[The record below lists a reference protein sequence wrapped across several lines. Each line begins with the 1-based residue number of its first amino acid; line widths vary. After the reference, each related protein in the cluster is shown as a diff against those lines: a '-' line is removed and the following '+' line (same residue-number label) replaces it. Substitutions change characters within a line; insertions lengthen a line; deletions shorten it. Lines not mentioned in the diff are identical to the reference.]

1 MVHLKATK
9 WACVNMN
16 GFRTS
21 YQKAQTCI
29 KLTDGNMDGQIHLN
43 KVMTGGQNTVVK
55 SGSVTGFDTDLDGV
69 ND

>member
-55 SGSVTGFDTDLDGV
+55 SGNVSGFDTDLPDV